1 VGVWTIGSHPQ
12 ILVSLMA
19 NYVGLD
25 PVHDIDWI
33 VGADP
38 IQSFIDKKVDAILAA
53 MPEPLRLRARKIGH
67 TVVSNAVDRPWSQ
80 YFCCMVA
87 GNAEYVSKYPATTK
101 RVVRAILKAA
111 DLCASNPTL
120 AARQLVDQGF
130 ASNYDETLGTLN
142 EIQHNKWREYDAADS
157 LRFYALRMQ
166 ETGMI
171 KSSPQA
177 IIDTG
182 ADWRFI
188 NDLKRELKA

>member
-1 VGVWTIGSHPQ
+1 
-12 ILVSLMA
+12 
-19 NYVGLD
+19 
-25 PVHDIDWI
+25 
-33 VGADP
+33 
-38 IQSFIDKKVDAILAA
+38 
-53 MPEPLRLRARKIGH
+53 
-67 TVVSNAVDRPWSQ
+67 
-80 YFCCMVA
+80 MVA

-101 RVVRAILKAA
+101 RVVAILKAA